1 TNVYRDPYHH
11 FACIKS
17 LQCFLNGISIMLKK
31 TLLASAVALF
41 AVGSFSAI
49 ADTDLGLI
57 TFDGAVTDTTCN
69 ISTSNGESQ
78 SNITITLPVVKKS
91 EVESTTIDTGVG
103 SKNFELLL
111 TNCPETLKN
120 ASASFMS
127 KNMGAIANGTI
138 EPDANVQGSATNVAL
153 ALFNNAPTISSR
165 IMVGQPDNNTQKTD
179 LKAGSGKLFYR
190 VAYVPGSNW
199 VKDTSPVQSG
209 KVSANAYFTMSYE

>member
-1 TNVYRDPYHH
+1 
-11 FACIKS
+11 
-17 LQCFLNGISIMLKK
+17 MLKK
-31 TLLASAVALF
+31 TLLASAVAFF

-78 SNITITLPVVKKS
+78 NNITITLPVVKKS

-138 EPDANVQGSATNVAL
+138 EPDANVQGSATNIAL
-153 ALFNNAPTISSR
+153 ALFNNAPTVSSR

>member
-1 TNVYRDPYHH
+1 
-11 FACIKS
+11 
-17 LQCFLNGISIMLKK
+17 MLKK
-31 TLLASAVALF
+31 TLLASAVAFF

-78 SNITITLPVVKKS
+78 NNITITLPVVKKS

-153 ALFNNAPTISSR
+153 ALFNNAPTVSSR

>member
-1 TNVYRDPYHH
+1 
-11 FACIKS
+11 
-17 LQCFLNGISIMLKK
+17 MLKK

-41 AVGSFSAI
+41 AIGSFSAI

-69 ISTSNGESQ
+69 ISTANGEAQ
-78 SNITITLPVVKKS
+78 NNITITLPVVKKS
-91 EVESTTIDTGVG
+91 EVESTTVDAGVG

-111 TNCPETLKN
+111 TNCPGSLKS

-138 EPDANVQGSATNVAL
+138 EPDAGVAGAATNVAL
-153 ALFNNAPTISSR
+153 ALFNNAPTVSSR
-165 IMVGQPDNNTQKTD
+165 IMVGQPDNNTQKAD
-179 LKAGSGKLFYR
+179 LNAGSGKLFYR

>member
-1 TNVYRDPYHH
+1 MFFKWNFNYV
-11 FACIKS
+11 
-17 LQCFLNGISIMLKK
+17 KK

-153 ALFNNAPTISSR
+153 ALFNNAPTVSSR

>member
-1 TNVYRDPYHH
+1 
-11 FACIKS
+11 
-17 LQCFLNGISIMLKK
+17 MLKK
-31 TLLASAVALF
+31 TLLTSVVTLSVMGSLSAF
-41 AVGSFSAI
+41 

-78 SNITITLPVVKKS
+78 NNITITLPVVKKS

-111 TNCPETLKN
+111 TNCPDTLKN

-138 EPDANVQGSATNVAL
+138 EPDAGVAGSATNVAL
-153 ALFNNAPTISSR
+153 ALFNNAPTVSSR
-165 IMVGQPDNNTQKTD
+165 IMVGQPDNNTQKAD
-179 LKAGSGKLFYR
+179 LKSGSGKLFYR
-190 VAYVPGSNW
+190 VAYVQGSNW

>member
-1 TNVYRDPYHH
+1 MPLVLSHYNLFKWNFNYV
-11 FACIKS
+11 
-17 LQCFLNGISIMLKK
+17 KK
-31 TLLASAVALF
+31 TLLASAVAFF

-78 SNITITLPVVKKS
+78 NNITITLPVVKKS

-153 ALFNNAPTISSR
+153 ALFNNAPTVSSR

>member
-1 TNVYRDPYHH
+1 
-11 FACIKS
+11 
-17 LQCFLNGISIMLKK
+17 MLKK

-41 AVGSFSAI
+41 AIGSFSAI

-69 ISTSNGESQ
+69 ISTLNGEAQ
-78 SNITITLPVVKKS
+78 NNITITLPVVKKS
-91 EVESTTIDTGVG
+91 EVESTTVDTGVG

-111 TNCPETLKN
+111 TNCPGSLKS

-127 KNMGAIANGTI
+127 KNMGSIANGTI
-138 EPDANVQGSATNVAL
+138 EPDAGVAGSATNVAL
-153 ALFNNAPTISSR
+153 ALYNNAPTVSSR
-165 IMVGQPDNNTQKTD
+165 IMVGQPGNNTQKAD
-179 LKAGSGKLFYR
+179 LNAGSGKLFYR
-190 VAYVPGSNW
+190 VAYVPGSSW

>member
-1 TNVYRDPYHH
+1 
-11 FACIKS
+11 
-17 LQCFLNGISIMLKK
+17 MLKK
-31 TLLASAVALF
+31 TLLASVVTLF
-41 AVGSFSAI
+41 VTGSFSAI

-78 SNITITLPVVKKS
+78 NNITITLPVVKKS
-91 EVESTTIDTGVG
+91 EVESTTVDTGVG

-111 TNCPETLKN
+111 TNCPETLDT

-138 EPDANVQGSATNVAL
+138 EPDANVAGAATNVTL
-153 ALFNNAPTISSR
+153 ALYNNAPTVSSR
-165 IMVGQPDNNTQKTD
+165 IMVGQPDNNTQKAD
-179 LKAGSGKLFYR
+179 LNAGSGKLFYR

-199 VKDTSPVQSG
+199 VKGTNPVQSG

>member
-1 TNVYRDPYHH
+1 
-11 FACIKS
+11 
-17 LQCFLNGISIMLKK
+17 MLKK
-31 TLLASAVALF
+31 TFLASAVALF

-78 SNITITLPVVKKS
+78 NNITITLPVVKKS

-153 ALFNNAPTISSR
+153 ALFNNAPTVSSR
-165 IMVGQPDNNTQKTD
+165 IMVGQPDNNTQKTE

>member
-1 TNVYRDPYHH
+1 
-11 FACIKS
+11 
-17 LQCFLNGISIMLKK
+17 MLKK

-78 SNITITLPVVKKS
+78 NNITITLPVVKKS

-153 ALFNNAPTISSR
+153 ALFNNAPTVSSR

>member
-1 TNVYRDPYHH
+1 
-11 FACIKS
+11 
-17 LQCFLNGISIMLKK
+17 MLKK
-31 TLLASAVALF
+31 TFLASAVALF
-41 AVGSFSAI
+41 AIGSFSAI

-69 ISTSNGESQ
+69 ISTSNGAQ
-78 SNITITLPVVKKS
+78 QNNITITLPVVKKS
-91 EVESTTIDTGVG
+91 EIESTTVDAGVG

-111 TNCPETLKN
+111 TDCPQTLTK

-138 EPDANVQGSATNVAL
+138 EPDANVAGSASNVAL
-153 ALFNNAPTISSR
+153 ALYNNAPTVSSR

-179 LKAGSGKLFYR
+179 LTAGTGKLFYR

-199 VKDTSPVQSG
+199 VKDTNPVQSG

>member
-1 TNVYRDPYHH
+1 VYRDPYHH
-11 FACIKS
+11 FACIIS

-41 AVGSFSAI
+41 AVGSFSAL

-78 SNITITLPVVKKS
+78 NNITITLPVVKKS

>member
-1 TNVYRDPYHH
+1 
-11 FACIKS
+11 
-17 LQCFLNGISIMLKK
+17 MLKK

-41 AVGSFSAI
+41 AVGSFSAL

-78 SNITITLPVVKKS
+78 NNITITLPVVKKS

>member
-1 TNVYRDPYHH
+1 
-11 FACIKS
+11 
-17 LQCFLNGISIMLKK
+17 MLKK

-41 AVGSFSAI
+41 AVGSFSAL

-78 SNITITLPVVKKS
+78 NNITITLPVVKKS

-153 ALFNNAPTISSR
+153 ALFNNAPTVSSR

>member
-1 TNVYRDPYHH
+1 
-11 FACIKS
+11 
-17 LQCFLNGISIMLKK
+17 MLKK

-138 EPDANVQGSATNVAL
+138 EHDANVQGSAINVAL

>member
-1 TNVYRDPYHH
+1 
-11 FACIKS
+11 
-17 LQCFLNGISIMLKK
+17 MLKK
-31 TLLASAVALF
+31 TLLASVVTLS
-41 AVGSFSAI
+41 VMGSLSAF

-78 SNITITLPVVKKS
+78 NNITITLPVVKKS

-111 TNCPETLKN
+111 TNCPDTLKN

-138 EPDANVQGSATNVAL
+138 EPDAGVAGSATNVAL
-153 ALFNNAPTISSR
+153 ALFNNAPTVSSR
-165 IMVGQPDNNTQKTD
+165 IMVGQPDNNTQKAD
-179 LKAGSGKLFYR
+179 LVSGTGKLFYR